1 METVRNIFQKPLTV
15 VFSLIFFIFFFQ
27 WVNSPMIITV
37 TGTGE
42 VSAPAESATVT
53 FTVSVDDQSV
63 SQAVFLT
70 DNRVNSIKESLVSLG
85 IAESSIYESEIA
97 TYPTNTLREGSS
109 GFTAVSTMGIKTNGT
124 ENIEKI
130 IPLLYEKGAT
140 LVSQP
145 VLSVDDTQKLE
156 ADAFNLALKDAKKRA
171 NAIALKN
178 LKFLKKIVLVEQTQ
192 TQPTTT
198 VTTKADVETQVEQN
212 ISPEAGIIRIQKTL
226 SVSYK
231 MW

>member
-1 METVRNIFQKPLTV
+1 METALNTFKKPLFLLS
-15 VFSLIFFIFFFQ
+15 VFLFLIFWQ
-27 WVNSPMIITV
+27 WLNSPMIITV
-37 TGTGE
+37 TGSGE

-63 SQAVFLT
+63 SQAVSLT
-70 DNRVNSIKESLVSLG
+70 GDRVNSIKESLTSLG
-85 IAESSIYESEIA
+85 IAESNIYESEIA
-97 TYPTNTLREGSS
+97 TYPTNTLREGAS

-145 VLSVDDTQKLE
+145 VLSVDNTQKLE

-192 TQPTTT
+192 TQLTTT

-212 ISPEAGIIRIQKTL
+212 ISPESRMIKIQKTL